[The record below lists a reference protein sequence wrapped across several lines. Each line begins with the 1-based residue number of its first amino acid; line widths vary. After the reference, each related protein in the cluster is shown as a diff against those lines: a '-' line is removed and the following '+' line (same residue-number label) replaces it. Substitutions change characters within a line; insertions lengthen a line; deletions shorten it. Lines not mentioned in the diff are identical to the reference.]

1 MEAFIEAVTPDIRE
15 QLNTILD
22 ALRADHEKSWRM
34 LPDGT
39 YLLED
44 DEEGTSSQEA
54 LYRYFSTRSVSL
66 QEEPPALSPD
76 PVPETEG
83 EPEEKPEEKPDIPAP
98 PEKESF
104 FSRLKKLFA

>member
-1 MEAFIEAVTPDIRE
+1 MIADTMDRLENYSAELKD
-15 QLNTILD
+15 LD
-22 ALRADHEKSWRM
+22 KVLAYLKTLDLFSLEK
-34 LPDGT
+34 GK
-39 YLLED
+39 Y
-44 DEEGTSSQEA
+44 
-54 LYRYFSTRSVSL
+54 
-66 QEEPPALSPD
+66 